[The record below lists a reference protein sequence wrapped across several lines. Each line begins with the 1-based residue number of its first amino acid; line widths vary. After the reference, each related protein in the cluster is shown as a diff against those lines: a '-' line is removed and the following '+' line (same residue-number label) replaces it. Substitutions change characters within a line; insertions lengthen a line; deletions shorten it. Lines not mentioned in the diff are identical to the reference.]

1 MPRSHPPSLITIV
14 RRTLLEEC
22 GPLGARTVLA
32 AVSGGGDSQ
41 AMLAVL
47 ARLAPKLGFE
57 LRAQGVDHG
66 LRPEAGRELD
76 LAEALARRLKV
87 PFDRTR
93 LALGRG
99 ANLQARAR
107 EARYAALREAAARHD
122 ALIATAHHADDRAE
136 TVLLRLLRGSGPRG
150 LAVLPPRARG
160 GAGAPPEHETDVIR
174 PMLRATK
181 ADVLAHI
188 HRHRLDFAQD
198 PSNSDA
204 AFLRV
209 RVRHELLPLLTDL
222 SPQIVRHLNALAD
235 ALEGTELPNLEL
247 DDAPP
252 TLNRAQIRE
261 VLRARHLGRSVTVRV
276 SGGRDLRADDRMRR
290 ASGVGGPA
298 EKRDRGP
305 ADPRDSRA
313 QRPRKSKA

>member
-22 GPLGARTVLA
+22 GPLRSRTVLA

-41 AMLAVL
+41 AMLEVL

-87 PFDRTR
+87 PFGRTR

-107 EARYAALREAAARHD
+107 EARYVALREAAAPHD

-150 LAVLPPRARG
+150 LAVLPPRA
-160 GAGAPPEHETDVIR
+160 HDVIH
-174 PMLRATK
+174 PILRATK

-209 RVRHELLPLLTDL
+209 RVRHELLPLLADL

-235 ALEGTELPNLEL
+235 ALEGTQLPNLEL
-247 DDAPP
+247 DDTPP

-261 VLRARHLGRSVTVRV
+261 VLRARHLGRSVLIRV

-298 EKRDRGP
+298 VKRDRGP